1 MEKEIEQL
9 VDQIIVLIRPQL
21 IQELE
26 SNLFKNMNEIVERN
40 KFKKSR

>member
-1 MEKEIEQL
+1 MKKEIEQL
-9 VDQIIVLIRPQL
+9 VDEIIVLIRPQL

-26 SNLFKNMNEIVERN
+26 SNLFKNMNEIIERN